1 MEWELVLLLILGS
14 LIVIMATGLPVA
26 FCFLAVNLVCAWLL
40 WGGSAGLQQFILSL
54 FSSLTTFALLPL
66 PMFILMGELMFHSG
80 IGPLMLNALDKW
92 LGRLP
97 GRLSILAVGTGVLFS
112 TLTGASLTS
121 IALLGTVLLPEMERR
136 GYQKPMTLGPIM
148 GSGGLAILIP
158 PSGLAVLLG
167 AIGQI
172 SVGKLLMAIIL
183 PGLLLA
189 CIYTVY
195 IILRG
200 WQQPQLAPPYD
211 LPASSLSEKIMATLC
226 YIVPLG
232 FVIFMV
238 IGLIILGIA
247 SPTEAAAT
255 GALSL
260 MILTAAYGRLKWNVL
275 KKSLAG
281 TIKITGMIF
290 LVIAGAK
297 AFSQVLSF
305 SGATRGLIEAT
316 LGLPIAP
323 IFILVFMM
331 AIAFFLGMFMDVVS
345 LMMVSLPLFIP
356 VINALKYDPVWF
368 GVLLLIN
375 VEVAVISPPFG
386 LSLFA
391 MKGVTPANTTMM
403 DIYRAALPFVLLDV
417 IAIALVIVFPQLAL
431 WLPGL
436 VR

>member
-1 MEWELVLLLILGS
+1 MEWQLVLLFILGG
-14 LIVIMATGLPVA
+14 LIAIMATGLPVA
-26 FCFLAVNLVCAWLL
+26 FCFLAVNLVSAYLL

-54 FSSLTTFALLPL
+54 FSSLSTFALLPL

-92 LGRLP
+92 LGRVH
-97 GRLSILAVGTGVLFS
+97 GRLSILAVGTGILFS
-112 TLTGASLTS
+112 TLTGASMTS
-121 IALLGTVLLPEMERR
+121 ISLLGTVLLPEMERR

-172 SVGKLLMAIIL
+172 SVGKLLLAIIF
-183 PGLLLA
+183 PGLLLSV
-189 CIYTVY
+189 IYGGY
-195 IILRG
+195 IILRC
-200 WQQPQLAPPYD
+200 WLQPQIAPPYD
-211 LPASSLSEKIMATLC
+211 LPPSSMYEKVAETVC
-226 YIVPLG
+226 YILPLG

-238 IGLIILGIA
+238 VGLIILGIA

-275 KKSLAG
+275 TKSLAG
-281 TIKITGMIF
+281 TIKITGMVF
-290 LVIAGAK
+290 LIIAGAK

-305 SGATRGLIEAT
+305 SGATRGLIETT
-316 LGLPIAP
+316 LDFPVAP
-323 IFILVFMM
+323 VLILIFMM
-331 AIAFFLGMFMDVVS
+331 VIAFFLGMFMDVVS
-345 LMMVSLPLFIP
+345 LMMVSLPLFVP
-356 VINALKYDPVWF
+356 VIDALKYDPVWF
-368 GVLLLIN
+368 GVLFLVN

-391 MKGVTPANTTMM
+391 MKGVTPESTTMM
-403 DIYRAALPFVLLDV
+403 DIYRAALPFVVLDML
-417 IAIALVIVFPQLAL
+417 AIVMIIVFPQVAL
-431 WLPGL
+431 WLPGF